1 MKKYKKYREEDDD
14 DDYTLAKKAEEKAE
28 AEQDEL
34 DKIILQTTTATPEIQ
49 PEIKK
54 EEKKGTEVSLIAMV
68 LFCIA
73 IFILAAVIL
82 LK

>member
-14 DDYTLAKKAEEKAE
+14 DDYILVRKAEENAG
-28 AEQDEL
+28 QDEL